1 MENDR
6 RFMRR
11 ALALAA
17 RGAGHTSPNP
27 MVGAVVVDR
36 GRVIGEGYHRAA
48 GSPHGEVEALQQAG
62 DAARGATL
70 YVTLEPCDHHGR
82 TPPCTQ
88 TIIAS
93 RVARV
98 VAAMRDPDPRV
109 DGRGFA
115 SLRAAGIQIE
125 EDVLAP
131 QAERLNEAF
140 LTRVREGRPFVLLKL
155 AMTFDGRV
163 AVPGRRYLVD
173 TPAVRFVH
181 RLRARSD
188 AVMVGIGTILADD
201 PNLTVRA
208 VRGRDPLRVILDTD
222 ARTPTTSNVVCRPD
236 PERTLILV
244 GEDADPART
253 GLLAATGVGVV
264 RLPRADD
271 GHLDLT
277 VALRRLAERGVNSV
291 LSEGGPRVATALLRR
306 ALAHRLLMI
315 LTPLVG
321 GPGPRAFGELDLVQ
335 GLGRLDVRRLG
346 KDVAI
351 CADLGSAG

>member
-1 MENDR
+1 VENDS

-36 GRVIGEGYHRAA
+36 GRVIGAGYHRAA
-48 GSPHGEVEALQQAG
+48 GAPHAEVDALRQAG
-62 DAARGATL
+62 EAARGATL
-70 YVTLEPCDHHGR
+70 YVTLEPCTHHGR

-88 TIIAS
+88 TIIDS
-93 RVARV
+93 GVARV
-98 VAAMRDPDPRV
+98 VAAIRDPDPRV

-115 SLRAAGIQIE
+115 SLRAAGIQVA
-125 EDVLAP
+125 EDILAP

-155 AMTFDGRV
+155 AMTLDGRV

-173 TPAVRFVH
+173 APAVRFVH

-188 AVMVGIGTILADD
+188 AVMVGIGTVLADD

-222 ARTPTTSNVVCRPD
+222 ARTPTTSNVVRRPD
-236 PERTLILV
+236 PERTIILV

-253 GLLAATGVGVV
+253 GPLAAAGVGVV
-264 RLPRADD
+264 PLPRADD
-271 GHLDLT
+271 GHLDLAA
-277 VALRRLAERGVNSV
+277 ALRCLAERGVNSV
-291 LSEGGPRVATALLRR
+291 LSEGGPRVGTALLRH

-315 LTPLVG
+315 LAPLVG
-321 GPGPRAFGELDLVQ
+321 GPGPKAFGELDLVQ
-335 GLGRLDVRRLG
+335 DLGRLAVCRLG
-346 KDVAI
+346 RDMAI
-351 CADLGSAG
+351 CADLGRAR